1 MNHEPKIVLETDRLI
16 LRTWIQEDIDK
27 LAVMNMDPRV
37 MEYFP
42 STQDYQT
49 TVKLIKHSNNLF
61 NQHGFCLYATELK
74 ETGEMIGFVGLNIP
88 DFEIPNFKPIQKPI
102 VEMGWRLAFEYW
114 GKGYATEGAK
124 AVLDQGFNTLNLKEI
139 VAFTPFNNLRSRRV
153 MEKIG
158 LKHNEKDDYD
168 AKSFDENNPAKRQVL
183 YRLKREEYLKS

>member
-16 LRTWIQEDIDK
+16 LRTWTQADVDK

-49 TVKLIKHSNNLF
+49 TVKLIEHSNNLF
-61 NQHGFCLYATELK
+61 SQYGFCLYATELK

-88 DFEIPNFKPIQKPI
+88 DFDIPNFKPIQKPI